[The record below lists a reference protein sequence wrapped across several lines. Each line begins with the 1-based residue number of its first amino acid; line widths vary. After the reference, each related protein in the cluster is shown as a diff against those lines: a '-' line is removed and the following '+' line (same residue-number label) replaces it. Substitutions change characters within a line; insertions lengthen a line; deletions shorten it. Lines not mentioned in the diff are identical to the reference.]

1 MADFSIVTVDAEN
14 FEQHGL
20 FCVGNRK
27 HPGYVAKRDWLAK
40 RFRDGLRFK
49 MIYGDGSKPLGFVE
63 YIPAEQSWRVVENA
77 EGFLMIHCLWVKSE
91 KTAMKGL
98 AGELLQSVR
107 READVDGKKGVAVVA
122 SAGSWMAGSDVFIK
136 NGFRETDSK
145 EPYAL
150 LINGNQAGPSFPTN
164 WQQRL
169 KSHKG
174 LELLFTNQCPYIGKA
189 VNELPAVAGRFGIR
203 LTLTEIKDARE
214 ARSRMASPYGMVNLL
229 YDEQL
234 LADHAISATRFRNIL
249 QKDLGLKELN

>member
-107 READVDGKKGVAVVA
+107 READVDGKKGVAV
-122 SAGSWMAGSDVFIK
+122 
-136 NGFRETDSK
+136 